1 MAHEGCEECST
12 PSAVVYS
19 DRPDG
24 GYGEV
29 DAKVV
34 RDGRTLD
41 VREAELALSGEALT
55 IEAEHGGIIGQSR
68 LKGMPKPTDLEPES
82 GVWDADLHS
91 PAAPTLLSYA
101 RPA

>member
-12 PSAVVYS
+12 PLAVVYN

-41 VREAELALSGEALT
+41 GREVKLALSGEALT
-55 IEAEHGGIIGQSR
+55 IEAEHGGIIGQGL
-68 LKGMPKPTDLEPES
+68 LKGMPKP
-82 GVWDADLHS
+82 AD
-91 PAAPTLLSYA
+91 P
-101 RPA
+101 